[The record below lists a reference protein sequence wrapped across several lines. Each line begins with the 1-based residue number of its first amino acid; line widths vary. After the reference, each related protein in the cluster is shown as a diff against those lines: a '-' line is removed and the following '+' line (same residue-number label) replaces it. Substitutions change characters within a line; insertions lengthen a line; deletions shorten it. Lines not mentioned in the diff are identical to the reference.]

1 MFLLALDD
9 IAGIPLETN
18 DPVPVD
24 GPGRHAY
31 VINIYARR
39 RQSTTDPLPF
49 KAPEEV
55 ASHGNDTHYGLAA
68 AVWTKDI
75 SKAHRLAERL
85 RAGTVWINCYNM
97 FDAASPFG
105 GYKQS
110 GFGRE
115 MGKAALEL
123 YTQIK
128 SVWLNLGEHG
138 S

>member
-1 MFLLALDD
+1 
-9 IAGIPLETN
+9 
-18 DPVPVD
+18 
-24 GPGRHAY
+24 
-31 VINIYARR
+31 
-39 RQSTTDPLPF
+39 
-49 KAPEEV
+49 
-55 ASHGNDTHYGLAA
+55 
-68 AVWTKDI
+68 VWTKDI
-75 SKAHRLAERL
+75 NKAHRLAARL
-85 RAGTVWINCYNM
+85 RAGPVWINCYTV

-128 SVWLNLGEHG
+128 SVWVGLGEK